1 MDAVSVRPGGGA
13 VLEEEARA
21 RYLDLDFPAAIAAW
35 ERSYAAYRA
44 DGDAVGAV
52 RMARTLAGMHGQ
64 ITGDVAVMSG
74 WLARTSRAGPQPGS
88 RSRHSWAVG
97 PAGPTIEEQR
107 RPALRA
113 RSAKARTA
121 SGVAQMGTRLAPE

>member
-74 WLARTSRAGPQPGS
+74 WLARAKTLLADC
-88 RSRHSWAVG
+88 
-97 PAGPTIEEQR
+97 R
-107 RPALRA
+107 RIRRIGLGGAEHGDVR
-113 RSAKARTA
+113 
-121 SGVAQMGTRLAPE
+121 G

>member
-1 MDAVSVRPGGGA
+1 MRPGGGA
-13 VLEEEARA
+13 ALEEEARA

-74 WLARTSRAGPQPGS
+74 WLARAKTLLAAAGESAESG
-88 RSRHSWAVG
+88 WV
-97 PAGPTIEEQR
+97 
-107 RPALRA
+107 ALN
-113 RSAKARTA
+113 TA
-121 SGVAQMGTRLAPE
+121 MFEG